1 MKTIIDQPTLIRELS
16 LLQGII
22 EKKTTLEALANVVL
36 SAHDGGR
43 VSLIGTDLEVGYQ
56 ASIPATVERPGTVA
70 VDARRFHDIVRRMPA
85 GNISFELDGDALHI
99 TMEKIRFRLATHDT
113 EDYPTLP
120 RREGEPVGA
129 VDGPAMAEMVRRVL
143 FAITTDDP
151 RYSLA
156 GALWNLEEDALEL
169 VATDGHRLSMTR
181 RPATRLQDVGEGIL
195 VPRKALAEIGRLV
208 DDQEH
213 EARFWVQNGTLFVA
227 VGDRELSAR
236 LQEPKFPD
244 YHKVLDVDN
253 DKVFEIGTA
262 DLRAA
267 IERVAVLSL
276 EQSHMVK
283 LDLAPERLVVS
294 SRHHTHGEASEELA
308 VDYGG
313 APLEIGFNAQ
323 YLLDFLAVAGTEKI
337 RAHLGEPMS
346 QGLFEPVRPEDDDRI
361 DRYVVMP
368 MALG

>member
-22 EKKTTLEALANVVL
+22 EKKSTLESLANVVL
-36 SAHDGGR
+36 SAHEGGR
-43 VSLIGTDLEVGYQ
+43 VTLIGTDLEVGYRS
-56 ASIPATVERPGTVA
+56 SIPATVEQPGTVA
-70 VDARRFHDIVRRMPA
+70 VDARRLHDIVRRMPS
-85 GNISFELDGDALHI
+85 GNLSFQLDGDALRI

-113 EDYPTLP
+113 EDFPTLP

-129 VDGPAMAEMVRRVL
+129 VDGPAMADMVRRVL

-156 GALWNLEEDALEL
+156 GALWSLDDEGLEL
-169 VATDGHRLSMTR
+169 VATDGHRLSLTR
-181 RPATRLQDVGEGIL
+181 RPATRLGDLGQGIL
-195 VPRKALAEIGRLV
+195 VPRKALAEVGRLV
-208 DDQEH
+208 DGEAH
-213 EARFWVQNGTLFVA
+213 EVRFWVEGGTLFVA
-227 VGDRELSAR
+227 VGERELSAR

-244 YHKVLDVDN
+244 YRKVLDVDN

-262 DLRAA
+262 DLKAA
-267 IERVAVLSL
+267 IERVSVLSV

-294 SRHHTHGEASEELA
+294 SHHHTHGEASEELA
-308 VDYGG
+308 VDYDG
-313 APLEIGFNAQ
+313 APLAIGFNAQ
-323 YLLDFLAVAGTEKI
+323 YLLDFLGVAGTEKI
-337 RAHLGEPMS
+337 RAHLGEPMG
-346 QGLFEPVRPEDDDRI
+346 QGLFEPVREQDDDRV

-368 MALG
+368 MALP

>member
-22 EKKTTLEALANVVL
+22 EKKSTLEALANVVL

-43 VSLIGTDLEVGYQ
+43 VTLIGTDLEVGYK
-56 ASIPATVERPGTVA
+56 ATIPATVEQPGTVA
-70 VDARRFHDIVRRMPA
+70 VDARRLHDIVRRMPP
-85 GNISFELDGDALHI
+85 GNISFVLDGEALRI

-113 EDYPTLP
+113 EDFPTLP
-120 RREGEPVGA
+120 RREGDPTGA
-129 VDGPAMAEMVRRVL
+129 LDGPVMADMVRRVL

-169 VATDGHRLSMTR
+169 VATDGHRLSLTR
-181 RPATRLQDVGEGIL
+181 RPATRLGDLADGIL
-195 VPRKALAEIGRLV
+195 VPRKALAEIGKLA
-208 DDQEH
+208 DDQQNEV
-213 EARFWVQNGTLFVA
+213 RFWVENGTLFVT

-244 YHKVLDVDN
+244 YRKVLEVDN

-262 DLRAA
+262 DLKAA
-267 IERVAVLSL
+267 IERVAVLST
-276 EQSHMVK
+276 EQSHMIR

-294 SRHHTHGEASEELA
+294 SRHHVHGDAVEELA
-308 VDYGG
+308 VEYDGE
-313 APLEIGFNAQ
+313 PLEIGFNAQ
-323 YLLDFLAVAGTEKI
+323 YLLDFLGVAGTEKI

-346 QGLFEPVRPEDDDRI
+346 QGLFEPVREEGDDRV